1 MFQVSDNDSER
12 AAYQRSK
19 PIRFLGLRLDNCGLD
34 CLNILH
40 NYFRNNLHR
49 MGLDEIFIDQLKLDT
64 ERTVIQSLVREL
76 LNEIT
81 RLFVDGKL
89 ARKWFSVFEDYTHPE
104 SLKKNLINGKL
115 ILTHFCDCFNV
126 KSHSYMTFIFGSI
139 YFSF

>member
-1 MFQVSDNDSER
+1 MKFCNFVLFQVSDNDSER

-49 MGLDEIFIDQLKLDT
+49 TGLDEIFIDQLKLDT

-89 ARKWFSVFEDYTHPE
+89 ARKWFSVFEDYTYPE
-104 SLKKNLINGKL
+104 SLKKTLING
-115 ILTHFCDCFNV
+115 N
-126 KSHSYMTFIFGSI
+126 SI
-139 YFSF
+139 EMFLLLFQL